1 MTAWTREAVEA
12 LGPTTDVPTVAS
24 IFGVNK
30 DTVYA
35 QIRRGEWTATRVLTL
50 GRKIKIPTRD
60 LVTLLY
66 APDTAPAPSN
76 SESEHHCASG
86 PHNPSSEAMESHT
99 QCGCRDTG
107 SAVIRPPPGCM
118 RRPLA

>member
-1 MTAWTREAVEA
+1 MSSWTREAIEA

-35 QIRRGEWTATRVLTL
+35 QIRRGEWTATRVLPL

-60 LVTLLY
+60 LIALLY
-66 APDTAPAPSN
+66 GTDASAAPVPPVHPAVPSQCQHSGFPQVTASQPQS
-76 SESEHHCASG
+76 
-86 PHNPSSEAMESHT
+86 
-99 QCGCRDTG
+99 QCGCIPEVTAQIHTLRG
-107 SAVIRPPPGCM
+107 A
-118 RRPLA
+118 

>member
-1 MTAWTREAVEA
+1 MTDVWTRAAIEA

-35 QIRRGEWTATRVLTL
+35 QIRRGEWTATRVLSL

-66 APDTAPAPSN
+66 TPEPAAAPSHD
-76 SESEHHCASG
+76 EAEHHCASG
-86 PHNPSSEAMESHT
+86 PNNASSGAHTPHT
-99 QCGCRDTG
+99 QCGCRVVEST
-107 SAVIRPPPGCM
+107 VIRPLRG
-118 RRPLA
+118 A

>member
-1 MTAWTREAVEA
+1 MTGAWTREAVEA

-60 LVTLLY
+60 LLALLY
-66 APDTAPAPSN
+66 APEPAPAPSH
-76 SESEHHCASG
+76 SEGEQHCASG
-86 PHNPSSEAMESHT
+86 SHNPSSGAMPSHT
-99 QCGCRDTG
+99 QCGCRDAG
-107 SAVIRPPPGCM
+107 SAVIH
-118 RRPLA
+118 PLRGA

>member
-1 MTAWTREAVEA
+1 MTTWTREAVEA

-24 IFGVNK
+24 IFDVNK

-60 LVTLLY
+60 LITLLY
-66 APDTAPAPSN
+66 ATDSPRD
-76 SESEHHCASG
+76 ESEQQCASG
-86 PHNPSSEAMESHT
+86 PHNRSSDAMASQS
-99 QCGCRDTG
+99 QCGCRVEE
-107 SAVIRPPPGCM
+107 SAVIRPLRG
-118 RRPLA
+118 A

>member
-1 MTAWTREAVEA
+1 MSAAWTREAVEA

-60 LVTLLY
+60 LVALLY
-66 APDTAPAPSN
+66 APESADAPSH
-76 SESEHHCASG
+76 SEAEHHCASR
-86 PHNPSSEAMESHT
+86 PENPSSDAIASHT
-99 QCGCRDTG
+99 QCGCRVG
-107 SAVIRPPPGCM
+107 ESAVIRPLRG
-118 RRPLA
+118 A

>member
-1 MTAWTREAVEA
+1 MTAWTRDAIEA

-50 GRKIKIPTRD
+50 GRKIKLPTRD
-60 LVTLLY
+60 LIALLY
-66 APDTAPAPSN
+66 APEPAPQVNPAVPSQC
-76 SESEHHCASG
+76 HHVEYQQVAASM
-86 PHNPSSEAMESHT
+86 PHTS
-99 QCGCRDTG
+99 CGCTPAD
-107 SAVIRPPPGCM
+107 SAVIRPLRG
-118 RRPLA
+118 A

>member
-60 LVTLLY
+60 LVALLY
-66 APDTAPAPSN
+66 APDSSRAEA
-76 SESEHHCASG
+76 EQRCESG
-86 PHNPSSEAMESHT
+86 PHIPSSGAMTPHP
-99 QCGCRDTG
+99 QCGCRD
-107 SAVIRPPPGCM
+107 AELAPIRPL
-118 RRPLA
+118 R

>member
-1 MTAWTREAVEA
+1 MTAVWTREAVEA

-60 LVTLLY
+60 LVALLY
-66 APDTAPAPSN
+66 APGSEPVPSN
-76 SESEHHCASG
+76 SEAEHHCAPG
-86 PHNPSSEAMESHT
+86 PHNPRSEAMTSHT
-99 QCGCRDTG
+99 QCGCRVRE
-107 SAVIRPPPGCM
+107 SAVIRPLRG
-118 RRPLA
+118 A

>member
-1 MTAWTREAVEA
+1 MTGVWTREAVEA

-35 QIRRGEWTATRVLTL
+35 QIRRGEWKATRVLTL

-66 APDTAPAPSN
+66 APDSATAPSN
-76 SESEHHCASG
+76 SEAEHHCASR
-86 PHNPSSEAMESHT
+86 PENPSSDGV
-99 QCGCRDTG
+99 QIKTG
-107 SAVIRPPPGCM
+107 SRGTG
-118 RRPLA
+118 

>member
-1 MTAWTREAVEA
+1 MTGVWTREAVEA

-60 LVTLLY
+60 LIALLY
-66 APDTAPAPSN
+66 APEASTEPAPHGIPAVPAQC
-76 SESEHHCASG
+76 HHTEYPQATANEPQS
-86 PHNPSSEAMESHT
+86 
-99 QCGCRDTG
+99 QCGCRVG
-107 SAVIRPPPGCM
+107 ESAAIRPLRG
-118 RRPLA
+118 A